1 MKQKDPAKKNQ
12 KYLAIFL
19 VLTMLLSAGAIFF
32 SASSKNKDSEN
43 NSSSVAEEQNNTLYF
58 SQVPGKQIQHD
69 FNSISDGLNMSP
81 KGVVSA
87 TYVDLQKTTGTPFEQ
102 VLGNTT
108 MMYSLYGSDV
118 TIRYGASYT
127 NGSSN
132 SSSGFELHEIPDKK
146 MFMPWGLVSYDNYSV
161 LARTNNT
168 YDIWNVVGDPV
179 LLGSRQ
185 SVKDVID
192 VLLGNESAYPEYKT
206 LLSQTNPE
214 GSFYQEVVTK
224 TNSTSSLPA
233 DQIYTELKKLNDGS
247 YTQTSVYLNP
257 EANFTQKI
265 QALQANSTQRGVTYN
280 VTTSGNITKL
290 MINSDFKSLLN
301 ETQLLSQ

>member
-1 MKQKDPAKKNQ
+1 MKQTDPAKKNQ

-43 NSSSVAEEQNNTLYF
+43 NSSSVAGEQNNTLYF
-58 SQVPGKQIQHD
+58 SQIPGKQIHHD
-69 FNSISDGLNMSP
+69 FNSIADGLNMSP

-87 TYVDLQKTTGTPFEQ
+87 TYVNLQKTTGTPFEQ

-108 MMYSLYGSDV
+108 MMYSLYGSSV
-118 TIRYGASYT
+118 ATRYGASYA
-127 NGSSN
+127 NGSN
-132 SSSGFELHEIPDKK
+132 GFELHEIPDHK
-146 MFMPWGLVSYDNYSV
+146 MFMPWGLVSYNNYSV

-192 VLLGNESAYPEYKT
+192 VLLGNSSAYPEYKT

-214 GSFYQEVVTK
+214 GSLYQEVVTK

-233 DQIYTELKKLNDGS
+233 DQIYTEIKKLNDGS

-257 EANFTQKI
+257 ESNFTQKI

-301 ETQLLSQ
+301 ETQLISQ

>member
-1 MKQKDPAKKNQ
+1 MKQKDQAKKNQ

-58 SQVPGKQIQHD
+58 SQVPGKQINHD

-102 VLGNTT
+102 ILGNTT

-118 TIRYGASYT
+118 TIRYGASYA
-127 NGSSN
+127 NG
-132 SSSGFELHEIPDKK
+132 SSGFELHEIPDKK

-168 YDIWNVVGDPV
+168 YDVWNVVGDPV

-192 VLLGNESAYPEYKT
+192 VLLGNASAYPEYKT

-214 GSFYQEVVTK
+214 GSLYQEVVTK

-233 DQIYTELKKLNDGS
+233 DQIYTEIKKLNDGS

-257 EANFTQKI
+257 ESNFTNKVQT
-265 QALQANSTQRGVTYN
+265 LQANSTQRGVTYN